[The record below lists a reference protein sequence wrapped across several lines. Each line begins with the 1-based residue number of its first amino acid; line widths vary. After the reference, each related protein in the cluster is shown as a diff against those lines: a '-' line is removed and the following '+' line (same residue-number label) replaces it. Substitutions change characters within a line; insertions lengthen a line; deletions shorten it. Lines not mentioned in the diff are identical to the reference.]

1 MSVELRSKPPIL
13 FQIPPLFQN
22 GSKSQLKS
30 VYINSNQQA
39 LYLYFNT
46 RGFILNG
53 APFSY

>member
-46 RGFILNG
+46 QGFILNG